1 MPFLRF
7 QWHLMQQLYC
17 VKFKYLSLILCIL
30 LSALASK
37 LMLLWTKLLTIILFN
52 NFESEPLKQLI

>member
-1 MPFLRF
+1 
-7 QWHLMQQLYC
+7 MQQLYC

-37 LMLLWTKLLTIILFN
+37 LMLLWTKLLTIILFK